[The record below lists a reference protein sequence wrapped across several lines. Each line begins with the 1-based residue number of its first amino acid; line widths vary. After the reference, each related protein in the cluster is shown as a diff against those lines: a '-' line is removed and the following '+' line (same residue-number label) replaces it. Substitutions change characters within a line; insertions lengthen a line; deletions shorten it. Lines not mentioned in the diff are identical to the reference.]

1 MFNRRYKIIKKA
13 GEKPT
18 DLEEEVAKT
27 LGQLKPENKVQA
39 AHLAIVFINSVQTVQ
54 YAQADGSSA
63 EYLLVRIPHRSP
75 GAFGKVGQAIV
86 DHLESKYE
94 KPVLVVANRTII
106 SPGGKFKIFYL
117 RTGTLLQ
124 HSKI

>member
-1 MFNRRYKIIKKA
+1 MFNRRDKIIKKT

-27 LGQLKPENKVQA
+27 LGQLKAENKVQA

-54 YAQADGSSA
+54 FAQADGSSA
-63 EYLLVRIPHRSP
+63 EYLLVRIPHRSL
-75 GAFGKVGQAIV
+75 GAYKKVGSQVI

-94 KPVLVVANRTII
+94 KPVIVVANRTII
-106 SPGGKFKIFYL
+106 SPGGKYYL
-117 RTGTLLQ
+117 
-124 HSKI
+124 